1 MFFLQHV
8 THAQNLYQQSAVP
21 AAELKLVGCVEE
33 AVPRSA
39 SDVCKINMQS
49 MATGGF
55 ADHHVAKF
63 KMFSTY
69 IPKFSLKTFH
79 LFVDEVS
86 IIPNDSILN
95 S

>member
-1 MFFLQHV
+1 MFFPQHV
-8 THAQNLYQQSAVP
+8 THAQDLYQQSAAP

-39 SDVCKINMQS
+39 SDVCKIRMQS

-69 IPKFSLKTFH
+69 IPKFNLKNVSSFCWR
-79 LFVDEVS
+79 S

>member
-39 SDVCKINMQS
+39 SDVLQS
-49 MATGGF
+49 KNAIHGNWGICGSPCRQIQ
-55 ADHHVAKF
+55 DV
-63 KMFSTY
+63 
-69 IPKFSLKTFH
+69 
-79 LFVDEVS
+79 
-86 IIPNDSILN
+86 LN
-95 S
+95 LHS